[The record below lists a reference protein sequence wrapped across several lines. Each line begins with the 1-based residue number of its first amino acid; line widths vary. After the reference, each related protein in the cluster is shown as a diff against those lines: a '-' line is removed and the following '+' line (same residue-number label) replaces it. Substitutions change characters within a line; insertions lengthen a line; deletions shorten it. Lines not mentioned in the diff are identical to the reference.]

1 MLHAGKRFTAQL
13 KTQRS
18 GMCVRLYNCDPYIHC
33 GQSQLHIHVQESRFL
48 LFDNTYTHN
57 GSHQVKKQNIHLQF
71 EWFLIIHIKST

>member
-33 GQSQLHIHVQESRFL
+33 GQSQLHIYVQESSLYIYNLNVF
-48 LFDNTYTHN
+48 NNPH
-57 GSHQVKKQNIHLQF
+57 
-71 EWFLIIHIKST
+71 